1 MSKGLKF
8 VLLPDKNKVDV
19 DQKTEMREIQKQKD
33 ERILKKKENKKIVFE
48 KGIEEK
54 EKGEEEEEEE
64 EEDVEE
70 EEEEEDDEDVD
81 KENNDNKRKDGDERS
96 RSTLE
101 LSGGQL
107 ALLGLSFVFAA
118 ALHKRNPLYLLD
130 EVSCC

>member
-19 DQKTEMREIQKQKD
+19 DQKTEVREIQKQKD
-33 ERILKKKENKKIVFE
+33 ERILKNKENKKIVFE
-48 KGIEEK
+48 KGIEEQ
-54 EKGEEEEEEE
+54 EKEEEEE

-70 EEEEEDDEDVD
+70 EEEEEEDEEVD
-81 KENNDNKRKDGDERS
+81 REINDNKRRDGDERS

-130 EVSCC
+130 EVICC